1 MATAAATDPRVPG
14 HTITQWADALVGKIA
29 ALQGWKLTA
38 AQRQADDVGLITW
51 ANTESGG
58 YNPNVA
64 GGRNNPLNTTEGALG
79 FTGQGGSQGDIK
91 DFGSFD
97 QGVDAQAYN
106 LVHTQG
112 AGYGAILEAL
122 KSGNTQGLYSAVDA
136 SAFGTHG
143 LGKGGTPSAPSGAG
157 SSSSSGA
164 QLTGVDLNP
173 LNWWGDITGGLKGDI
188 AKVGVTLAIL
198 GAGLVLIVMGAWR
211 SVSPET
217 RKSITSTAKS
227 AGEVAALA

>member
-1 MATAAATDPRVPG
+1 MATAVATDPRVPG
-14 HTITQWADALVGKIA
+14 HTIGQWADALVARIS

-64 GGRNNPLNTTEGALG
+64 GGKNNPLNTTEGALG

-112 AGYGAILEAL
+112 AGYSAILDAL
-122 KSGNTQGLYSAVDA
+122 RTGNTQGLYSAVDA
-136 SAFGTHG
+136 SAFGTKG
-143 LGKGGTPSAPSGAG
+143 LGKGGTPSAPTG
-157 SSSSSGA
+157 SSSSSSGTTA
-164 QLTGVDLNP
+164 QETGVSLNP
-173 LNWWGDITGGLKGDI
+173 FDWLGDI
-188 AKVGVTLAIL
+188 AGGAQKDVAKVGLSLAIV
-198 GAGLVLIVMGAWR
+198 GAGLTLIVLGAWR
-211 SVSPET
+211 SVTPNA
-217 RKSITSTAKS
+217 RQSITSAAK
-227 AGEVAALA
+227 VAAVA